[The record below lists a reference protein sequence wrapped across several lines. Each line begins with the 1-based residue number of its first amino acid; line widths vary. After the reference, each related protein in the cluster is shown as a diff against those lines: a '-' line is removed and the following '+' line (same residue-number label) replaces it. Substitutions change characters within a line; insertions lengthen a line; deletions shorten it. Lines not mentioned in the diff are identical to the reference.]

1 MQQKILEN
9 VAVTAPRFPQMKVP
23 IKDADHS
30 TKAQTFKISGCKG
43 HRFLYPTLL
52 NSVSTFMVKKYLPK
66 TVLFTQFVKKKKSR
80 ITKKKKKKNVNRVKV
95 SRVEQNGRK
104 QNDNKREIFG
114 MGS

>member
-43 HRFLYPTLL
+43 HRFLYSTLL

-80 ITKKKKKKNVNRVKV
+80 ITKKKKMWIESK
-95 SRVEQNGRK
+95 
-104 QNDNKREIFG
+104 
-114 MGS
+114 